1 MLVGT
6 ISDSD
11 SDTSN
16 NTVAENASLGDATN
30 LTAVA
35 SDGDTG
41 ATIRAYELTDDAG
54 GLFTINP
61 TTGAVTVAG
70 SLDYETATS
79 HTITVKATSTD
90 GDTNTQNF
98 TISVTNVAD
107 NTPVLTDNNSA
118 ANAVSESASV
128 GATVGVTALATDAD
142 TGATIQ
148 QLRPDCGGDTFA
160 IDSSTGVVTVK
171 DVGSGATGLNYE
183 SAQSHTITVE
193 ATASDGQTSTKSY
206 VINVTN
212 VADVAVGTISDSD
225 SDTSNNTVAEGNAS
239 LGDATNLTAV
249 ASDGD
254 TGATI
259 RAYELT
265 DDAGGLFTI
274 NPTTGAVTVAGSLDY
289 ETATSHTITVK
300 ATSTDG
306 DTNTQ
311 NFTISVT
318 NVADNTPVLT
328 DNNSAANTVSESASV
343 GATVGVTAL
352 ATDADTGATISS
364 YALTAGGDTFA
375 IDSSTGVV
383 TVKDVGSG
391 ATELNYESA
400 QSHTITVEA
409 TASDG
414 QTSTKL
420 CD

>member
-1 MLVGT
+1 MINVTNVADNAVST

-11 SDTSN
+11 SNTSN
-16 NTVAENASLGDATN
+16 NSVAENAAVGDATN
-30 LTAVA
+30 LTAA
-35 SDGDTG
+35 ATDADTG

-70 SLDYETATS
+70 A
-79 HTITVKATSTD
+79 
-90 GDTNTQNF
+90 
-98 TISVTNVAD
+98 
-107 NTPVLTDNNSA
+107 
-118 ANAVSESASV
+118 
-128 GATVGVTALATDAD
+128 
-142 TGATIQ
+142 
-148 QLRPDCGGDTFA
+148 
-160 IDSSTGVVTVK
+160 
-171 DVGSGATGLNYE
+171 
-183 SAQSHTITVE
+183 
-193 ATASDGQTSTKSY
+193 
-206 VINVTN
+206 
-212 VADVAVGTISDSD
+212 
-225 SDTSNNTVAEGNAS
+225 
-239 LGDATNLTAV
+239 
-249 ASDGD
+249 
-254 TGATI
+254 
-259 RAYELT
+259 
-265 DDAGGLFTI
+265 
-274 NPTTGAVTVAGSLDY
+274 LDY

-352 ATDADTGATISS
+352 ATDADTGATINSIRPDCR
-364 YALTAGGDTFA
+364 GDTFA

-391 ATELNYESA
+391 ATGLNYESA

-414 QTSTKL
+414 QTSTKDYL
-420 CD
+420 INVTNVADNAVSTISDSDNSNTHPNNSVAENAAVGDATNLTATATDADTGATIRAYELTDDAGGLFAINPTTGAVTVAPGVLWIMRRQPLIRSRLKQHLQMVILILRISRFQ